1 MPASSSETRNRWRK
15 RKREPLIS
23 RKPKNQHDDD
33 AYDDEEEDEDIDQQE
48 IEDDNQNPNN
58 SVLDRSYNN
67 SVELVSE
74 IRERISE
81 FPVVVRRAVTRP
93 HLSVVNIVAIEKAAQ
108 SGESRQNG
116 VVLLENV
123 SYGQLQAVSAV
134 PADCHALWSEERGEG
149 SGSGS
154 YVITPPQILPGR
166 GVVKHYGSAG
176 RIHVVPMHADWF
188 SPNTVHR
195 LERQVVPHFFS
206 GKSAEHTPEK
216 YMECRNCIVA
226 KYMES
231 PVKHLS
237 VADCHGIVAGVSA
250 DDVTRIARFLDHWG
264 IINYCAIPPKGEALK
279 DGTYLSEDPNGDLC
293 VPSVGLKSIDSLVQ
307 FDKPKCRLKAK
318 DVYPELVRDCDDDS
332 DFDSSIRELLSE
344 IRCNCC
350 SRPVSLAY
358 YQSQKEI
365 DILLCLDCFH
375 EGRFVAGHSSL
386 DFVKVSSMKDYGDL
400 DGDTW
405 TDQETLLLLEGM
417 QLYNENWNQIA
428 EHVGTKS
435 KAQCILHF
443 VRLPV
448 DGAPLEN
455 IELPGASGL
464 SSSCTGEDHNKSC
477 SILNG
482 NLAGPSTENL
492 DSDSKFP
499 FENCGNPVMSL
510 VAFLASAV
518 GPRVAAACAHASLAA
533 LSKDDTLTA
542 SRNMTQMDGSTVNN
556 GTSVGRMPGKNGSP
570 HGDVGNSHQLKD
582 EKLGG
587 QGPRGQHDAGGAPL
601 STESVRAAAKVG
613 LAAAAIKSKLFADH
627 EEREIQRLSANIV
640 NHQLKRLELKLKQFA
655 EVETLLMK
663 ECEQLERTRQRFA
676 AERARM
682 MTTQPGS
689 VRVSRPMGVSGD
701 GAAVVSN
708 TGNSRQQVVSGPP
721 QQNFISG
728 YGNNQQQMHPQ
739 MSFMPQ
745 QGMYGFGPRLPLSA
759 IHPSSSTPGMF
770 NAPAS
775 SQPSLSH
782 SMLRPVSGTKSGLG

>member
-15 RKREPLIS
+15 RKREPLVS
-23 RKPKNQHDDD
+23 RKPKTQHDDD
-33 AYDDEEEDEDIDQQE
+33 GFEEEDDEEDIEQQE
-48 IEDDNQNPNN
+48 IEEDHQNPNN
-58 SVLDRSYNN
+58 SVDRSY

-74 IRERISE
+74 SRERICE
-81 FPVVVRRAVTRP
+81 FPLVVRRAVTRP
-93 HLSVVNIVAIEKAAQ
+93 HPSVLNIVAIEKAGQ

-116 VVLLENV
+116 VALENM
-123 SYGQLQAVSAV
+123 SYGQLQALSAV
-134 PADCHALWSEERGEG
+134 PADSAALLTEERGES

-166 GVVKHYGSAG
+166 GVIKRYGTAG

-206 GKSAEHTPEK
+206 GKSAEHTPEQ

-231 PVKHLS
+231 PEKHLS

-264 IINYCAIPPKGEALK
+264 IINYCAVPPKGEAVK
-279 DGTYLSEDPNGDLC
+279 DGAYLYEDANSDLC
-293 VPSVGLKSIDSLVQ
+293 VPVAGLKSIDSLVQ

-318 DVYPELVRDCDDDS
+318 DVYPELLRDCDDDF
-332 DFDSSIRELLSE
+332 DFDNSIRELLSE

-350 SRPVSLAY
+350 SRPVSLVY

-386 DFVKVSSMKDYGDL
+386 DFVKMSSMKDYGDL

-448 DGAPLEN
+448 DGVPLEN

-464 SSSCTGEDHNKSC
+464 SSSCTGEARNKSS

-482 NLAGPSTENL
+482 SLAGPSTENL
-492 DSDSKFP
+492 DSVSKFP

-510 VAFLASAV
+510 
-518 GPRVAAACAHASLAA
+518 
-533 LSKDDTLTA
+533 
-542 SRNMTQMDGSTVNN
+542 
-556 GTSVGRMPGKNGSP
+556 
-570 HGDVGNSHQLKD
+570 
-582 EKLGG
+582 
-587 QGPRGQHDAGGAPL
+587 
-601 STESVRAAAKVG
+601 
-613 LAAAAIKSKLFADH
+613 
-627 EEREIQRLSANIV
+627 
-640 NHQLKRLELKLKQFA
+640 
-655 EVETLLMK
+655 
-663 ECEQLERTRQRFA
+663 
-676 AERARM
+676 
-682 MTTQPGS
+682 
-689 VRVSRPMGVSGD
+689 
-701 GAAVVSN
+701 
-708 TGNSRQQVVSGPP
+708 
-721 QQNFISG
+721 
-728 YGNNQQQMHPQ
+728 
-739 MSFMPQ
+739 
-745 QGMYGFGPRLPLSA
+745 
-759 IHPSSSTPGMF
+759 
-770 NAPAS
+770 
-775 SQPSLSH
+775 
-782 SMLRPVSGTKSGLG
+782 

>member
-1 MPASSSETRNRWRK
+1 MKTQ
-15 RKREPLIS
+15 
-23 RKPKNQHDDD
+23 QHDEDGF
-33 AYDDEEEDEDIDQQE
+33 EEDEDEDDIDQQQE
-48 IEDDNQNPNN
+48 MEDDQQNPNN
-58 SVLDRSYNN
+58 NNSMDKSY

-74 IRERISE
+74 SKERICE
-81 FPVVVRRAVTRP
+81 FPLVVRRAVTRP
-93 HLSVVNIVAIEKAAQ
+93 HSSVLNIVAIEKAGQ
-108 SGESRQNG
+108 SGEGRVNNG
-116 VVLLENV
+116 VVLENV
-123 SYGQLQAVSAV
+123 SYGQLQALSAV
-134 PADCHALWSEERGEG
+134 AADSHALLTEERGEG

-166 GVVKHYGSAG
+166 GVIKRYGSAG

-231 PVKHLS
+231 PEKHLS
-237 VADCHGIVAGVSA
+237 VDDCHGIVAGISV

-264 IINYCAIPPKGEALK
+264 IINYCAVPSKDEAPK
-279 DGTYLSEDPNGDLC
+279 DGTYLYEDSNSDLC
-293 VPSVGLKSIDSLVQ
+293 VPAAGLKSIDSLVQ

-318 DVYPELVRDCDDDS
+318 DVYPELVHDCDDDS
-332 DFDSSIRELLSE
+332 DFDNSIREVLSE

-375 EGRFVAGHSSL
+375 EGRFIAGHSSL
-386 DFVKVSSMKDYGDL
+386 DFVKVNSMKDYGDL

-443 VRLPV
+443 VRLPL
-448 DGAPLEN
+448 DGASLDH
-455 IELPGASGL
+455 IELPGASGP
-464 SSSCTGEDHNKSC
+464 SSSSRGENRNKSH

-499 FENCGNPVMSL
+499 FENSGNPVMSL

-542 SRNMTQMDGSTVNN
+542 SRNMTQMDGSTANN

-570 HGDVGNSHQLKD
+570 HGDVGNSYQLKD
-582 EKLGG
+582 EKSGG
-587 QGPRGQHDAGGAPL
+587 QGPRGQHDTGGAPL

-613 LAAAAIKSKLFADH
+613 LAAAAVKSKLFADH

-663 ECEQLERTRQRFA
+663 ECEQLERTRQRFG

-682 MTTQPGS
+682 MTAQPGS
-689 VRVSRPMGVSGD
+689 VRVSPRPMGVSGA

-721 QQNFISG
+721 QQNFIAG
-728 YGNNQQQMHPQ
+728 YGNNQPMHPQ
-739 MSFMPQ
+739 MSFMQQ

-759 IHPSSSTPGMF
+759 IHPSSSTPSMF

-775 SQPSLSH
+775 SQPALSH
-782 SMLRPVSGTKSGLG
+782 SMLRPVSGTKTGLG

>member
-15 RKREPLIS
+15 RKRESLIS
-23 RKPKNQHDDD
+23 RKMKNQNDEDGFED
-33 AYDDEEEDEDIDQQE
+33 EEDEEEIEQQE
-48 IEDDNQNPNN
+48 MVDDLQNPNN
-58 SVLDRSYNN
+58 SVDRSYTN
-67 SVELVSE
+67 SVVELVSE
-74 IRERISE
+74 SKERISE
-81 FPVVVRRAVTRP
+81 FPMVVRRAVTRP
-93 HLSVVNIVAIEKAAQ
+93 HSSVLNIVAIEKAGQ
-108 SGESRQNG
+108 SGESKQNGG
-116 VVLLENV
+116 VVLENL
-123 SYGQLQAVSAV
+123 SYGQLQALSAV
-134 PADCHALWSEERGEG
+134 PVDHHALLSDERGEG

-237 VADCHGIVAGVSA
+237 VDDCHGIVAGISA

-264 IINYCAIPPKGEALK
+264 IINYCAVPPKDEAPK
-279 DGTYLSEDPNGDLC
+279 DGTYLYEDSNNDIC
-293 VPSVGLKSIDSLVQ
+293 VPVAGLKSIDSLVQ

-318 DVYPELVRDCDDDS
+318 DIYPELVRDCDDDS
-332 DFDSSIRELLSE
+332 DFDNSIREVLSE
-344 IRCNCC
+344 IKCNCC

-375 EGRFVAGHSSL
+375 EGRFVAGHCSL

-400 DGDTW
+400 DGDSW

-417 QLYNENWNQIA
+417 QRYKENWNQIA

-443 VRLPV
+443 VRLPL
-448 DGAPLEN
+448 DGASLDN
-455 IELPGASGL
+455 IELPGASGP
-464 SSSCTGEDHNKSC
+464 SSSSTGEDPNKSH

-482 NLAGPSTENL
+482 NLAGPSTENFHP
-492 DSDSKFP
+492 DSKFP

-510 VAFLASAV
+510 VAFLASSV

-533 LSKDDTLTA
+533 LSKDDTLGA
-542 SRNMTQMDGSTVNN
+542 RRNMTQMDGSTANN

-582 EKLGG
+582 EKSGG
-587 QGPRGQHDAGGAPL
+587 QGPHDTGGAPL
-601 STESVRAAAKVG
+601 STESVRAAAKAG

-663 ECEQLERTRQRFA
+663 ECEQLERTRQRFT
-676 AERARM
+676 AERSRM
-682 MTTQPGS
+682 ISQPGS
-689 VRVSRPMGVSGD
+689 IRVSRPVGVSGA

-708 TGNSRQQVVSGPP
+708 AGNSRQQQVVSAP
-721 QQNFISG
+721 QQGFVSG
-728 YGNNQQQMHPQ
+728 YGNQQQMHPQ
-739 MSFMPQ
+739 MSFLQQ

-770 NAPAS
+770 NASAS
-775 SQPSLSH
+775 SQPALSH